1 MEERELTE
9 KTMVVLRSISR
20 ITRNMHMSVEQNFSD
35 WRMLR
40 LIMNHFPDGGM
51 PSQVAKHMGIALP
64 TVSKRLYELE
74 EKGYILR
81 RPSETDRRVTYI
93 YATEQGKAIVEDNY
107 RLFIE
112 NFHQATVSLGAEK
125 TQQMYDL
132 LEEFRL
138 CLESQQEKQEASKE

>member
-1 MEERELTE
+1 
-9 KTMVVLRSISR
+9 
-20 ITRNMHMSVEQNFSD
+20 
-35 WRMLR
+35 
-40 LIMNHFPDGGM
+40 M